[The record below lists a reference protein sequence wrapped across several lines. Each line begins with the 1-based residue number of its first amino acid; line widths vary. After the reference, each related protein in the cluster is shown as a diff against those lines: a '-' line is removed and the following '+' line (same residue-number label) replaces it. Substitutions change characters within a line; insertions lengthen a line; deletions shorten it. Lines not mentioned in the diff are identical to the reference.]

1 MCISTE
7 IASIF
12 PVPILYTPIQKIN
25 DIYCYNFM
33 FSTKNNLVIII
44 MHIYI
49 IIINVL
55 FLLFLKIAMN
65 YF

>member
-25 DIYCYNFM
+25 DIFCYNPM
-33 FSTKNNLVIII
+33 FHTKNNLVIII
-44 MHIYI
+44 MHISVFI
-49 IIINVL
+49 I
-55 FLLFLKIAMN
+55 LKIAMN